1 MGIDPEPKK
10 HPTAEEVPNVLPLLP
25 VRDLVVFPYMIAPLR
40 VTRPVSLD
48 AVNAALASEERLCFI
63 VAQRESADED
73 PKPAALYRTGTV
85 GVIMR
90 MRKLSDGGL
99 KILVQGLCRARVQRF
114 LTEQPSYRVRLD
126 VFEDAA
132 PPPGATVEVEALTR
146 SVRQNVER
154 VAELG
159 RNLQPELAMVL
170 QNVDDP
176 GRMAD
181 LVASNL
187 TLKLPEAQAILET
200 DDPVERLTK
209 VNQALENEIG
219 ILELQNRIQSRAK
232 EEMSKTQ
239 RDYFLREQL
248 RQIRHELGDGDSLR
262 DEMEELRGKV
272 EKAGLPPEARA
283 EADKQLRRLEMMSPE
298 SAEAAVVRSYLDAV
312 VELPWAEPSEEPV
325 DLKTARHVLDQ
336 DHYDLEHV
344 KERILDFLAVH
355 RLRRGAHGP
364 ILCFL
369 GPPGTGKTSLGRSIA
384 RALGRKFVRISLGG
398 VRDEAEIRGHRRTY
412 VGALPGRILQGMKQA
427 GTRNPVFLLDEVD
440 KIGSD
445 FRGDPSAAL
454 LEVLDPEQ
462 NHGFRDH
469 YLGVPYDLSKVMFI
483 ATANLTDG
491 IPAPLIDRM
500 ETLRLSGYSEEEKLA
515 IAERFLVPK
524 QITEAGLSD
533 KDLVLSRPVLRRIIG
548 EYTREAGLRE
558 LERLVA
564 RLARKVA
571 RRIVEAGPR
580 AQRKGKGST
589 AAAHLTI
596 DDLPRLLGP
605 PRYIPDE
612 KRDADEVGSANGLA
626 WTPVGGEVL
635 HVEAQLMAGKGN
647 LILTGQLG
655 DVMKESAQAALSFA
669 RAHAL
674 SLGLR
679 SDFADREIHI
689 HVPAGG
695 VPKDGPS
702 AGITMACVLVSLIS
716 GVPLRRDVA
725 MTGELTLRG
734 KVLPV
739 GGIKEKLLAAA
750 RAGIRLAIIPAA
762 NFADLT
768 ELPDHIRQKMK
779 IEPVRSMAEVLALA
793 LIRPLPRPS
802 GVRPPSLAARPEPA
816 AVAGRPSG
824 WSTRATG
831 TQRNKTVVGGRRGR
845 SSRTREEVPV

>member
-1 MGIDPEPKK
+1 MGTDPDSKK
-10 HPTAEEVPNVLPLLP
+10 KTVAEEIPNVLPLLP

-40 VTRPVSLD
+40 VSRPISLD

-63 VAQRESADED
+63 VAQRESGDED
-73 PKPAALYRTGTV
+73 PKPGALYRTGTV

-99 KILVQGLCRARVQRF
+99 KILVQGLCRARIQRF
-114 LTEQPSYRVRLD
+114 LSEQPSYRVRLD
-126 VFEDAA
+126 VFEDA
-132 PPPGATVEVEALTR
+132 PPSGTVEIEALART
-146 SVRQNVER
+146 VRQNVER

-159 RNLQPELAMVL
+159 RTLQPELAMVL
-170 QNVDDP
+170 QNVDDC

-200 DDPVERLTK
+200 DDPVERLSK
-209 VNQALENEIG
+209 VNQSLENEIG
-219 ILELQNRIQSRAK
+219 ILEMQNRIQSKAK

-239 RDYFLREQL
+239 RDYFLREQM
-248 RQIRHELGDGDSLR
+248 RQIRHELGDGDSFR
-262 DEMEELRGKV
+262 DEIEDLRQKV
-272 EKAGLPPEARA
+272 EKVGLPPEPRG
-283 EADKQLRRLEMMSPE
+283 EADKQLRRLELMSGE
-298 SAEAAVVRSYLDAV
+298 SAEAAVVRSYLDTL
-312 VELPWAEPSEEPV
+312 VELPWKEPNEEPV
-325 DLKTARHVLDQ
+325 DLRSARTVLDE

-369 GPPGTGKTSLGRSIA
+369 GPPGVGKTSLGRSIA

-412 VGALPGRILQGMKQA
+412 VGAMPGRILQGMKQA

-440 KIGSD
+440 KMGSD

-462 NHGFRDH
+462 NHTFRDH

-491 IPAPLIDRM
+491 IPAPLADRM

-524 QITEAGLSD
+524 QITEAGLTD
-533 KDLVLSRPVLRRIIG
+533 KDLAVGRQVLRKIVS

-564 RLARKVA
+564 RMARKVA
-571 RRIVEAGPR
+571 RRIVEAGSKPR
-580 AQRKGKGST
+580 SKSRGSSPSIT
-589 AAAHLTI
+589 LE
-596 DDLPRLLGP
+596 DVPKLLGP

-612 KRDADEVGSANGLA
+612 KREADEIGIANGLA

-635 HVEAQLMAGKGN
+635 HIEAQIMAGKGN

-669 RAHAL
+669 RAQAL

-679 SDFADREIHI
+679 SDFFADREIHI

-702 AGITMACVLVSLIS
+702 AGITMACVLVSLMS
-716 GVPLRRDVA
+716 GIPLRRDVA

-734 KVLPV
+734 RVLPI

-750 RAGIRLAIIPAA
+750 RAGIRLAIVPAT
-762 NFADLT
+762 NLS
-768 ELPDHIRQKMK
+768 ELAEVPDHVRQKMK
-779 IEPVRSMAEVLALA
+779 IEPVRTMAEVLALA
-793 LIRPLPRPS
+793 LARPLPKASWSPPDPS
-802 GVRPPSLAARPEPA
+802 P
-816 AVAGRPSG
+816 
-824 WSTRATG
+824 
-831 TQRNKTVVGGRRGR
+831 RGR
-845 SSRTREEVPV
+845 TSEKGTSKTATAVGR